1 MDNNQEGN
9 KAPTAFLVDLV
20 SNRKIPIATPR
31 CRVGRDDL
39 NDIVISG
46 DQSIS
51 RFHFIISYENGEF
64 TVQDAKSRHGTFL
77 NGNQLTV
84 SEPIKDGDV
93 LKVGVSLFWFVVEG
107 AQGDTAESSTPGGK
121 VSAITDDEKA
131 AAADAKVTVKA
142 GSDMET
148 TMMPN
153 QRSQE
158 MTQEM
163 TRPDPALMDKLE
175 QAANS
180 VKMEEKPE
188 PRASLASLLA
198 GANEPPPPPPEPD
211 KKKDELAAL
220 AARDK
225 EMLEKVEQ
233 EEPVE
238 PAEPAEPVEAVEPAQ
253 GEPEEDSEE
262 SKTETEEAPSEP
274 VGLKEEEIPV
284 KTLNKPSDTVTLE
297 ALIPSAAANIKK
309 AAEAEAE
316 AAEVDEETSTSSQ
329 LPSVDASPGDDE
341 AVEDFEPEVVS
352 KQADSDNKVINAGI
366 MDSDRE
372 TQEDSKDKA
381 SSEAESP
388 AEIQISLSLPP
399 ATGLGATSM
408 ADSGNGAGSSKSKSD
423 RAEETE
429 TGRSSRVF
437 SDSQDLEV
445 TKFIK
450 AGASAVPDWCKRYF
464 SDEIAKLNTE
474 LDELNEQ
481 VKVAQQ
487 KIRDVETRVALTRG
501 IRNTLLTTTGDELVE
516 ACGKVLSLLGWKVT
530 LTAEDKHELRL
541 EVEDKHVCIAR
552 VIWTTTKA
560 ERSHLGQLSI
570 SQTRYWMEK
579 GIEPKGIIIVSKISS
594 DAPTSVG
601 DSPEEIELNDYA
613 AKRNV
618 CLMSTL
624 QLLSLYKEIA
634 LADASPDKLRTSI
647 VNASGWLAG
656 HNLEPGTADINEDE
670 GSNQSSGKV
679 SSLASA

>member
-1 MDNNQEGN
+1 
-9 KAPTAFLVDLV
+9 VDLV

-51 RFHFIISYENGEF
+51 RFHFIISFENGEF

-107 AQGDTAESSTPGGK
+107 AQTEATDPATPSSK
-121 VSAITDDEKA
+121 VNAITADEKA
-131 AAADAKVTVKA
+131 AAEGANVTVKA
-142 GSDMET
+142 ASEMDATASPSD
-148 TMMPN
+148 
-153 QRSQE
+153 RSQE

-180 VKMEEKPE
+180 IKIEEKIE

-198 GANEPPPPPPEPD
+198 DARANEAPEPD
-211 KKKDELAAL
+211 KKKEELAAL

-225 EMLEKVEQ
+225 EMLDHIDEPAAPAAEVAAPAEEVEAAPAAEAEPEAAPETKA
-233 EEPVE
+233 EEP
-238 PAEPAEPVEAVEPAQ
+238 A
-253 GEPEEDSEE
+253 
-262 SKTETEEAPSEP
+262 
-274 VGLKEEEIPV
+274 GLKEEEFPIKPV
-284 KTLNKPSDTVTLE
+284 NKPSDTVTLE
-297 ALIPSAAANIKK
+297 ALSPTMAANNKKTGKAKEEEAEEVPAAA
-309 AAEAEAE
+309 E
-316 AAEVDEETSTSSQ
+316 
-329 LPSVDASPGDDE
+329 LPSTEVAAATEP
-341 AVEDFEPEVVS
+341 ATEDFEPEPVS
-352 KQADSDNKVINAGI
+352 KQTDSKAESKLDLDTKAANAGI
-366 MDSDRE
+366 MDSSKETLEDTHEE
-372 TQEDSKDKA
+372 TQEVSRDA
-381 SSEAESP
+381 AETEAEAP

-399 ATGLGATSM
+399 GPGLGASLSM
-408 ADSGNGAGSSKSKSD
+408 ADTGNGAGSSKGRHD
-423 RAEETE
+423 HAEESTQNE
-429 TGRSSRVF
+429 GGRTSKAHSEP
-437 SDSQDLEV
+437 QDQEF

-450 AGASAVPDWCKRYF
+450 AGASTVPDWCKRYF
-464 SDEIAKLNTE
+464 SDEIAKLNSE

-481 VKVAQQ
+481 VKIAQQ

-594 DAPTSVG
+594 EAPTSVG
-601 DSPEEIELNDYA
+601 DSPEEVELNDYA

-634 LADASPDKLRTSI
+634 LSDASPDKLRTSI

-656 HNLEPGTADINEDE
+656 HNLEPGSADIGEDE
-670 GSNQSSGKV
+670 GASGQAAGKV